1 MGAIYTFQSIDISN
15 SDINPDKLKTK
26 NKKDV
31 ENYMYPLKYLS
42 LPQNIISIMI
52 PSIELLF

>member
-42 LPQNIISIMI
+42 LSQNIISIMI
-52 PSIELLF
+52 SSIELLF